1 MRKQTDKEQWK
12 GGIIV
17 RRDGDINLTEQQEKF
32 VNAYVANGGNAD
44 AAGKLAGHTNGSML
58 LLNHNVREAIELKR
72 DMEIK
77 TGGATKAWEV
87 MQSLLT
93 DPAAPAQVRFQ
104 AARWTLEASGHG
116 LSAIAAALQLGKGN
130 KKDQHEMTVSEL
142 QEVVERGRKQLE
154 SMRQIIGE
162 VKSIDDAIVIEP
174 ETSKPDKPNG

>member
-1 MRKQTDKEQWK
+1 MRKKTDTEQWK
-12 GGIIV
+12 GGIII
-17 RRDGDINLTEQQEKF
+17 RHESDISLTEQQERF
-32 VNAYVANGGNAD
+32 VNAYVANGGNATHAAKD
-44 AAGKLAGHTNGSML
+44 AGYADESTGAIMA
-58 LLNHNVREAIELKR
+58 NHKIREAIELKR
-72 DMEIK
+72 DTEIK

-116 LSAIAAALQLGKGN
+116 LSAIAAALQLGRGN

-154 SMRQIIGE
+154 SMRQVISD
-162 VKSIDDAIVIEP
+162 VKAFEDAIVIEP
-174 ETSKPDKPNG
+174 PSKHE

>member
-1 MRKQTDKEQWK
+1 MRKITDKDQWK
-12 GGIIV
+12 GGVII
-17 RRDGDINLTEQQEKF
+17 RHQNEINLTEQQEKF

-44 AAGKLAGHTNGSML
+44 AAAKAANHTNGGML
-58 LLNHNVREAIELKR
+58 LLNHKIREAIELKR
-72 DMEIK
+72 DTEIK

-116 LSAIAAALQLGKGN
+116 LSAIAAALQLGKGS

-154 SMRQIIGE
+154 SMRQVLGD
-162 VKSIDDAIVIEP
+162 VKALEDAIVVEP
-174 ETSKPDKPNG
+174 PSTNTNNE